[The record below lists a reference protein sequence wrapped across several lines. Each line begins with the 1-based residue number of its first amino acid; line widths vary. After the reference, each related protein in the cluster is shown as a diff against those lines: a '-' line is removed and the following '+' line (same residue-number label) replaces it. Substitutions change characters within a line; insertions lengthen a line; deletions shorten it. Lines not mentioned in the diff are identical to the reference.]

1 MGETIKCSGRLV
13 TIASEWHQDYFFC
26 ETNVEAK
33 PKPTIDQDKE
43 IPGIIPTSYK
53 WAHLK
58 TKNRHQK
65 KQTASTQANKGSKRT
80 SNRQT
85 NKETNRVGVVEKRE
99 LFYAV
104 VLVEWSLL
112 EIPVGKECRPS
123 TRLFFNLPQFSQV
136 DDKDTRKKAPQE
148 YQLKDTS
155 TLNHHCRQSRRGIY
169 LYSSWPAV
177 SRTSRRAT
185 SSSITHCLRYESIPC
200 QGRKRGRTKGDE
212 RKTPGEYI
220 QTMGPKRKERGREI
234 NTKPCPLLLLS
245 FNRASG
251 IIDWS
256 ALVEACVCSYSFLL
270 AWYPCVFLYTSFVA
284 FFLFLP
290 WFVTDI
296 PSMVGSYSSTKCDWM
311 NWIVNADFPTPIHQE
326 KGDKQAR

>member
-1 MGETIKCSGRLV
+1 MTSRLFFLRNECRGK
-13 TIASEWHQDYFFC
+13 TKADNRPRQGNPWHNPNIVQMSPSQ
-26 ETNVEAK
+26 N
-33 PKPTIDQDKE
+33 
-43 IPGIIPTSYK
+43 
-53 WAHLK
+53 
-58 TKNRHQK
+58 KNRHQK

-136 DDKDTRKKAPQE
+136 DDKDTRKKTPQE

-220 QTMGPKRKERGREI
+220 QTMDPKRKERGREI

-270 AWYPCVFLYTSFVA
+270 AWHPCVFLYTSFVA